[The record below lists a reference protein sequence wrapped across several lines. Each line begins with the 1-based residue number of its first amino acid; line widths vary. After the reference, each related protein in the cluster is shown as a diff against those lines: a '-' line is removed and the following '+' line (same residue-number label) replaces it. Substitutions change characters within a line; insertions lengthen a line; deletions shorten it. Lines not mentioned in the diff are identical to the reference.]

1 MTPAPPPPPK
11 DDSVDV
17 NDMLNAGKPEHEG
30 LDPDSLDADFEQEL
44 EDLFSDDLEEERAA
58 ADEDGDEEP
67 IVLDEY
73 VTVENDGNVEVE
85 EPGPENPE
93 DPEDPEDPEEEDAEE
108 PLLVLDDL
116 ADDGDEPLLLDD
128 VMEAEAGAADE
139 DDEDVAALLDD
150 IAEENEPEP
159 EAAGDDEDVIE
170 LDDLLDEPADE
181 PTDEPTDEPMD
192 ELADL
197 DDLLAE
203 AGESGDDQAGDADE
217 GPGPDM
223 DMDLAGDE
231 DEDEDELLLLDDVLP
246 EEPAAESADEETD
259 AAESPEISP
268 ESESAADPLDAALAD
283 EADQADELPDI
294 PVDQAVPEDALDLI
308 MDEPAEEPGTASD
321 AAQEEG
327 SPVIEGVDDSEISGL
342 AGLDRLDDDMEDMDS
357 LLDNVEVDVT
367 DVVGGPDGDEEAGSD
382 LADSDLDDMGLDDVD
397 LPEMEL
403 PEVDLSAGMAAAAAM
418 DMGDE
423 LAREAMPP
431 DAGVDVSDEVDV
443 DQLLADVR
451 TETVTVSVP
460 ELQAKVARLEARVA
474 ELEGRIREE
483 IATLL
488 PAEAARIIREEIAA
502 LASELDD

>member
-93 DPEDPEDPEEEDAEE
+93 DPEDEDGDE

-116 ADDGDEPLLLDD
+116 AEDGDEPLLLDD

-150 IAEENEPEP
+150 IAEENAPEP
-159 EAAGDDEDVIE
+159 EAAGDDEDIIE
-170 LDDLLDEPADE
+170 LDDLL
-181 PTDEPTDEPMD
+181 DEPTDEPMD

-231 DEDEDELLLLDDVLP
+231 DGDEDELLLLDDVLP
-246 EEPAAESADEETD
+246 EEPRAESADEETD
-259 AAESPEISP
+259 AAESPEISHEP
-268 ESESAADPLDAALAD
+268 ESAADPLDAALAD

-294 PVDQAVPEDALDLI
+294 PVDQAVSEDALDLI
-308 MDEPAEEPGTASD
+308 MDEPAEESGTASD

-451 TETVTVSVP
+451 TETATVGVP

-488 PAEAARIIREEIAA
+488 PAEAARIIREEIVA